1 MFYVWVAL
9 YCLMLLNAQ
18 CLISTL
24 PVVIITYFTPKNTYF
39 KTHNTPTK
47 KHVKLEMSVIGQAP
61 ASVIWRSFK
70 YVLAVC
76 NSSLLLTT
84 LVPLSHL
91 QHTWFWS
98 VSSMP
103 RCFMAKKLKY
113 PYQQWKSQTRPETDA
128 ENDIAPTPGS
138 YHQLASI
145 SRSEPGLFFMTKAS
159 QTNKFTGKSQI

>member
-1 MFYVWVAL
+1 
-9 YCLMLLNAQ
+9 
-18 CLISTL
+18 
-24 PVVIITYFTPKNTYF
+24 
-39 KTHNTPTK
+39 
-47 KHVKLEMSVIGQAP
+47 MSVIGQAP

-145 SRSEPGLFFMTKAS
+145 SRSEPGLFFKDKSFTDK
-159 QTNKFTGKSQI
+159 QLYRQITNLKFESFVLACKVKTSFNMFMHDMSIKNSPPPETRGVLIA